1 MAEEPSEN
9 SDIERSRR
17 LLCQS
22 DDALQSALD
31 AFAIIHARINAGDAM
46 PDAEMSKTLNL
57 ISQGRGRVRDDMR
70 AYEDRILYKEKRV
83 ANAPLDFDELRAA
96 LGSKLDRIRRAAAS
110 GDVSE

>member
-31 AFAIIHARINAGDAM
+31 AFAIIQARIEADDAM
-46 PDAEMSKTLNL
+46 PQAEISKVLTAL
-57 ISQGRGRVRDDMR
+57 SQNRGRVRDDMR

-96 LGSKLDRIRRAAAS
+96 LGRKLDRIRAVAS
-110 GDVSE
+110 GDISE

>member
-31 AFAIIHARINAGDAM
+31 AFAIIQARIEAD
-46 PDAEMSKTLNL
+46 ETMSQVDIAKALTA
-57 ISQGRGRVRDDMR
+57 ISQNRGRVRDDMR
-70 AYEDRILYKEKRV
+70 SYEDRVLYQAKRV

-96 LGSKLDRIRRAAAS
+96 LGRKLDRIRAVAS